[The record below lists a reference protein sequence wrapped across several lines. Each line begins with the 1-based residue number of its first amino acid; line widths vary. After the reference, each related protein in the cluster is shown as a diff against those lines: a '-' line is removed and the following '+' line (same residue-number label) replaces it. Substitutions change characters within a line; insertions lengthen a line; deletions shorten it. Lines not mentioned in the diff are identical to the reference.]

1 MILGGV
7 IGLAL
12 VPLMLVLARWSTR
25 TARPTPAVECVAG
38 ALVAGLGIVADMAG
52 SVTGL
57 ALLASVAV
65 FGGAA
70 MIVDVTELR
79 LPNRLVA
86 AQTVAVLLAV
96 SVGGRADPNGV
107 VRAAV
112 AAAVM
117 VILAVGF
124 LSLVPTAFGWG
135 DVKILPS
142 LAAATAFLGWRC
154 AALTVGLCGL
164 LLVVSAVAAALNRPD
179 GDVPYGPALVLGT
192 LAGLALTL

>member
-1 MILGGV
+1 MIVGGV
-7 IGLAL
+7 VSLAL
-12 VPLMLVLARWSTR
+12 APLVLVLARRSTR
-25 TARPTPAVECVAG
+25 TARPTPAVERVAG
-38 ALVAGLGIVADMAG
+38 ALVAGVGIVADVGG
-52 SVTGL
+52 SVAGL

-86 AQTVAVLLAV
+86 AQTVAVVLAV
-96 SVGGRADPNGV
+96 SVTGGADPNALI
-107 VRAAV
+107 RAAG
-112 AAAVM
+112 AAAAM
-117 VILAVGF
+117 GMLATGLLFVA
-124 LSLVPTAFGWG
+124 PTAFGWG

-154 AALTVGLCGL
+154 TALAVGLCGL
-164 LLVVSAVAAALNRPD
+164 LLLVSAVTAALNRPG

-192 LAGLALTL
+192 LAGVALTL

>member
-1 MILGGV
+1 ME
-7 IGLAL
+7 
-12 VPLMLVLARWSTR
+12 S
-25 TARPTPAVECVAG
+25 VAG
-38 ALVAGLGIVADMAG
+38 ALVAGVGIVAAEVGG
-52 SVTGL
+52 SATSL

-86 AQTVAVLLAV
+86 AQSVAVVLAV
-96 SVGGRADPNGV
+96 SVTGGADPNALI
-107 VRAAV
+107 RAAV
-112 AAAVM
+112 AAAAMGM
-117 VILAVGF
+117 VATGLLFV
-124 LSLVPTAFGWG
+124 VPTAFGWG

-154 AALTVGLCGL
+154 TALTVGLSGL
-164 LLVVSAVAAALNRPD
+164 LLLVSAVTAALNRPG

-192 LAGLALTL
+192 LAGVALTL